1 MAKTRMAR
9 QQWKWNNK
17 PLHVHPLH
25 RLLPCEPVR
34 FGALRKVAGW
44 EELASFIM
52 TGKVWR
58 TSSSAVGAVRLLHTF
73 AQSVQLVWSW
83 GGVAMVVMVVDMETE
98 MTKKKTSRTRKE
110 METRKEKGKFKG
122 KDKNDGKGGKG
133 GGSKPSVNKATT
145 QSTSPPTSTAS
156 KDEREEIKND
166 GDSKPPAGM
175 TPTAP
180 AGKEAEGL
188 AAGVTSLLKSMRVA
202 QSGGGKPALS
212 AIKLRKME
220 AGRQTTVLLDGG
232 ATNCLRRACSD
243 REYQEAEPVQVSLA
257 SGSVSLR
264 QSPMS
269 RTLLGQRRGA
279 ADRAVIGLDQYR
291 SVNWMEWSRLQD
303 ETCRPDPPHLPGRRM
318 PGHWTHRRA
327 GPHETSRRISWEK
340 SKVKDGQWCE

>member
-1 MAKTRMAR
+1 
-9 QQWKWNNK
+9 
-17 PLHVHPLH
+17 
-25 RLLPCEPVR
+25 
-34 FGALRKVAGW
+34 
-44 EELASFIM
+44 
-52 TGKVWR
+52 
-58 TSSSAVGAVRLLHTF
+58 
-73 AQSVQLVWSW
+73 
-83 GGVAMVVMVVDMETE
+83 
-98 MTKKKTSRTRKE
+98 

-188 AAGVTSLLKSMRVA
+188 VAEVTSLLKSMRVA

-243 REYQEAEPVQVSLA
+243 RSGTSTSEFGLWIGIFEAKSNEQNP
-257 SGSVSLR
+257 
-264 QSPMS
+264 
-269 RTLLGQRRGA
+269 LGQRRGA

-291 SVNWMEWSRLQD
+291 SVN
-303 ETCRPDPPHLPGRRM
+303 
-318 PGHWTHRRA
+318 
-327 GPHETSRRISWEK
+327 
-340 SKVKDGQWCE
+340 